1 MCACHGTC
9 VGGRG
14 QLSAISSSRELDRLH
29 THWVTSPSLWERRDP
44 STKEAPSPSVC
55 GLIIRPIS
63 FFCVC
68 VHVCMCVYSGVCG
81 GQRSTSRCCSPYF
94 FFGDTCLGACL
105 QSRQAPRNLPLL
117 PPHLGL
123 HHLWPHLAFV
133 VVFFFLMW
141 VLGIRFRSSC
151 LTLMPELPF
160 HCRPPPPA

>member
-1 MCACHGTC
+1 MCHGTC
-9 VGGRG
+9 VEGRG
-14 QLSAISSSRELDRLH
+14 QLSVISSSRELDRLH

-63 FFCVC
+63 FFVC
-68 VHVCMCVYSGVCG
+68 VSMYVCACIQVYVEAR
-81 GQRSTSRCCSPYF
+81 GQLQDAVPLT

-105 QSRQAPRNLPLL
+105 QSRRAPRNLPLL

-133 VVFFFLMW
+133 VFYLFIFFNVGPGDQIQVF
-141 VLGIRFRSSC
+141 
-151 LTLMPELPF
+151 MPDA
-160 HCRPPPPA
+160 HA